1 MRIRIREQSPGDVPP
16 DILAYKIYSPLTR
29 LSIDRGHEIFI
40 AATLYKI
47 LKVNTVTAVC
57 ISARSNLPFLFL
69 QFALVVDPVPSG
81 LSVRKSVKGIVSN
94 EGGRRKERNEREE
107 KKREKGR
114 EETRSNNNACSSRD
128 KSGRYEIAIL
138 QLIPRNDEM
147 EIVSRESFPLL
158 NI

>member
-1 MRIRIREQSPGDVPP
+1 M
-16 DILAYKIYSPLTR
+16 
-29 LSIDRGHEIFI
+29 
-40 AATLYKI
+40 
-47 LKVNTVTAVC
+47 
-57 ISARSNLPFLFL
+57 
-69 QFALVVDPVPSG
+69 PSG

-94 EGGRRKERNEREE
+94 EGGRKERNEREE